1 MSHAEPAAGASRLA
15 TPRIIAFASSGVP
28 QAALLLAAGT
38 YLPPLYTVHVGLSL
52 VAYTVATTTVR
63 IVDLLFDPF
72 LGWFM
77 DRTRL
82 SVGRFRP
89 WFIAGVPVTMVGGY
103 MLLNPPHG
111 AGLVYLAGWYLA
123 MWIGIS
129 MLALSHA
136 SWAAS
141 LSVNYHERSRIYG
154 WMTVLG
160 PVGSV
165 GLLALPF
172 FTHGGLVL
180 GRANSYH
187 PISLMIILALPLT
200 TLLMIAL
207 TPERPVVER
216 GTQTFG
222 FSDYVD
228 VIKRPTMAKLILA
241 DLFLTLG
248 PGVTGPLYN
257 FFFGQIKHFPQHEIN
272 FLLIFYIGAALLG
285 GLVWPRVARRFGK
298 HRTLQIT
305 TVLYAIA
312 QGSLM
317 AMPAGQFW
325 LSSFGMFCVGFCVSA
340 HILLIR
346 AMVADYS
353 DEIRLEQGKERSGV
367 LYAMVTT
374 TQKLGASINVLLVFP
389 LLQLVF
395 HFNPRSPV
403 NDEFAL
409 IGLQLCYLF
418 TPIIFVLAA
427 GAMFFGYTL
436 DETRHTEIRNAL
448 EDRERAEQTEMTSEA
463 SAPGVAP

>member
-1 MSHAEPAAGASRLA
+1 MTQTSPTPTAERLA

-38 YLPPLYTVHVGLSL
+38 YLVPLYTVHVGISL
-52 VAYTVATTTVR
+52 VAYTLATTSVR
-63 IVDLLFDPF
+63 IIDLLFDPF
-72 LGWFM
+72 LGWMM
-77 DRTRL
+77 DRTKL
-82 SVGRFRP
+82 SFGRFRP
-89 WFIAGVPVTMVGGY
+89 WFVAGVPITMAGGF

-111 AGLVYLAGWYLA
+111 AGLVYLAASYLA
-123 MWIGIS
+123 MWIGVS

-141 LSVNYHERSRIYG
+141 LSINYHERSRIYG

-172 FTHGGLVL
+172 FTQGQLVL
-180 GRANSYH
+180 GRANSYF
-187 PISLMIILALPLT
+187 PISVMILIALPIS
-200 TLLMIAL
+200 TLLMVAL

-216 GTQTFG
+216 AHQRFG
-222 FSDYVD
+222 FRDYVD
-228 VIKRPTMAKLILA
+228 VIRRPTMARLILA

-257 FFFGQIKHFPQHEIN
+257 FYFGQIKGFAQAQIN
-272 FLLIFYIGAALLG
+272 YLLIFYIGAALLG
-285 GLVWPRVARRFGK
+285 GVVWPRVARRFGK

-312 QGSLM
+312 QCSLM
-317 AMPAGQFW
+317 AIPRGMFFE
-325 LSSFGMFCVGFCVSA
+325 SVIGMFCVGFCVSA

-403 NDEFAL
+403 NDEFARM
-409 IGLQLCYLF
+409 GLQLCYLF

-436 DETRHTEIRNAL
+436 DERRHAEIRNAL
-448 EDRERAEQTEMTSEA
+448 EERERAEAVEMTAEA
-463 SAPGVAP
+463 SAPAVAP

>member
-1 MSHAEPAAGASRLA
+1 MTQAHTSAGAARLA
-15 TPRIIAFASSGVP
+15 TPRIVAFASTGIP
-28 QAALLLAAGT
+28 QAALLLTAGT

-52 VAYTVATTTVR
+52 VAYTLATTTVR
-63 IVDLLFDPF
+63 IIDLLFDPF
-72 LGWFM
+72 LGWMM
-77 DRTRL
+77 DRTNL
-82 SVGRFRP
+82 GLGRFRP
-89 WFIAGVPVTMVGGY
+89 WFLAGVPVTMAGGY
-103 MLLNPPHG
+103 MLLNPPVG
-111 AGLVYLAGWYLA
+111 AGLIYLALWYLI

-141 LSVNYHERSRIYG
+141 LSIDYHERSRIYG

-172 FTHGGLVL
+172 FTQGQLVL
-180 GRANSYH
+180 GRADSYQ
-187 PISLMIILALPLT
+187 PISLMILLALPLT
-200 TLLMIAL
+200 TALMAGF
-207 TPERPVVER
+207 TPERKNVER
-216 GTQTFG
+216 TTTRFG
-222 FSDYVD
+222 FSDYVAI
-228 VIKRPTMAKLILA
+228 IKRPTMVRLILA

-257 FFFGQIKHFPQHEIN
+257 FFFGQIKGFPQAQIN
-272 FLLIFYIGAALLG
+272 FLLIFYIAAALLG
-285 GLVWPRVARRFGK
+285 GLVWPVVARRLGK
-298 HRTLQIT
+298 HRTLQLT

-312 QGSLM
+312 QTSLM
-317 AMPAGQFW
+317 VVPARLFIP
-325 LSSFGMFCVGFCVSA
+325 SAIGMFCVGFMVSA

-374 TQKLGASINVLLVFP
+374 TQKLGASINVILVFP

-403 NDEFAL
+403 NDEFARL
-409 IGLQLCYLF
+409 GLQLCYLF

-436 DETRHTEIRNAL
+436 DERRHQEIRDAL
-448 EDRERAEQTEMTSEA
+448 EERERAEQVEDASEA
-463 SAPGVAP
+463 PAPAVTR